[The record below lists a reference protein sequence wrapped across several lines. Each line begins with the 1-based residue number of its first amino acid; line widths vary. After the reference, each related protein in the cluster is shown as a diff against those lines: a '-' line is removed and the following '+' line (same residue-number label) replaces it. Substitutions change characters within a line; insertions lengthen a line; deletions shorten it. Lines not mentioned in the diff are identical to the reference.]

1 MKQVKNLVPKNKFD
15 FSGMEELMKLS
26 DEEIEPVIPDLLAWM
41 KDMNWPVAKEMPAL
55 LALHPKTIIPHIIE
69 IFQPEQPECD
79 WKTYIIQELLP
90 LLDKKYLLMLKPSL
104 ERIAKNPTWEELEEE
119 TNIAAE
125 DIILILH
132 QINKMDIMNSGS
144 DKNI

>member
-55 LALHPKTIIPHIIE
+55 LALHQETLIPHIIE
-69 IFQPEQPECD
+69 ILQPEQWECD
-79 WKTYIIQELLP
+79 WKTNIIHDLLP
-90 LLDKKYLLMLKPSL
+90 LLDEKYLLMLKPAL
-104 ERIAKNPTWEELEEE
+104 ERIMKNPTEGELDEG
-119 TNIAAE
+119 TNIQAE
-125 DIILILH
+125 NIL
-132 QINKMDIMNSGS
+132 KR
-144 DKNI
+144 